1 MRIRNVQVNRFCSSI
16 MNEETLEELMRYIK
30 TDVSNGVAT
39 LTLNDPDKRNA
50 INLQMNDEICEVLD
64 ELETSEEVGC
74 LVVTGA
80 GKAFCAGA
88 DLGDLLAARERDNI
102 QDIYRGFLRIADST
116 LPTIAAVNGAAVG
129 AGMNMALA
137 CDMILAGES
146 ARFDSRFL
154 EIGIHPGGG
163 HTWRL
168 LSRTNEQ
175 TMRAMVLFGQVLSSQ
190 EARRRGLVWEVF
202 PDEIL
207 ITEAKDIGEKA
218 SSYSKDLTRST
229 KEAFKAL
236 PTIDNS
242 GDAVQH
248 EVVPQV
254 KSMESDAFRSL
265 VTALQKKIS
274 SGS

>member
-1 MRIRNVQVNRFCSSI
+1 MP
-16 MNEETLEELMRYIK
+16 YITSEI
-30 TDVSNGVAT
+30 TDGVAV

-50 INLQMNDEICEVLD
+50 INLQMNDEICATMD
-64 ELETSEEVGC
+64 DLEKSEEVGS
-74 LVVTGA
+74 LILTGA

-116 LPTIAAVNGAAVG
+116 LPSIAAVNGAAVG

-154 EIGIHPGGG
+154 DIGIHPGGG

-175 TMRAMVLFGQVLSSQ
+175 TMRAMVLFGQVLSSD
-190 EARRRGLVWEVF
+190 EALRRGLVWEVY
-202 PDEIL
+202 PNESL
-207 ITEAKDIGEKA
+207 LNEAKVIGAKA
-218 SSYSKDLTRST
+218 ASFSKDLTKST
-229 KEAFKAL
+229 KEAFRSL
-236 PTIDNS
+236 PSIDDS
-242 GDAVQH
+242 PSAVQH

-274 SGS
+274 SDN

>member
-1 MRIRNVQVNRFCSSI
+1 
-16 MNEETLEELMRYIK
+16 MRYID
-30 TDVSNGVAT
+30 TEIMDGVAT

-50 INLQMNDEICEVLD
+50 INLQMNDEICATLD
-64 ELETSEEVGC
+64 QLEESAEVGS
-74 LVVTGA
+74 LIVTGA

-88 DLGDLLAARERDNI
+88 DLGDLLAARERENI

-137 CDMILAGES
+137 CDMILAGDS

-175 TMRAMVLFGQVLSSQ
+175 TMRSMVLFGQVLSSQ
-190 EARRRGLVWEVF
+190 QAFQRGLAWEVF
-202 PDEIL
+202 PDQDL
-207 ITEAKDIGEKA
+207 MKEAKIIGKKA
-218 SSYSKDLTRST
+218 ASYSKELTRST
-229 KEAFKAL
+229 KEAFKEL

-242 GDAVQH
+242 TNAVQH

-254 KSMESDAFRSL
+254 KSMESDAFRNL
-265 VTALQKKIS
+265 VTKLQKKIS
-274 SGS
+274 SGN

>member
-1 MRIRNVQVNRFCSSI
+1 
-16 MNEETLEELMRYIK
+16 MRYIN
-30 TDVSNGVAT
+30 TEIMDGVAT

-50 INLQMNDEICEVLD
+50 INLQMNDEICATLD
-64 ELETSEEVGC
+64 QLEESAGVGS
-74 LVVTGA
+74 LIVTGA

-88 DLGDLLAARERDNI
+88 DLGDLLAARERENI

-137 CDMILAGES
+137 CDMILAGDS

-175 TMRAMVLFGQVLSSQ
+175 TMRSMVLFGQVLSSQ
-190 EARRRGLVWEVF
+190 QAFQRGLAWEVF
-202 PDEIL
+202 PDQDL
-207 ITEAKDIGEKA
+207 MKEAKIIGKKA
-218 SSYSKDLTRST
+218 ASYSKELTRST
-229 KEAFKAL
+229 KEAFKEL

-242 GDAVQH
+242 TNAVQH

-254 KSMESDAFRSL
+254 KSMESDAFRNL
-265 VTALQKKIS
+265 VTKLQKKIS
-274 SGS
+274 SGN

>member
-1 MRIRNVQVNRFCSSI
+1 MP
-16 MNEETLEELMRYIK
+16 YITSEI
-30 TDVSNGVAT
+30 TDGVAV

-50 INLQMNDEICEVLD
+50 INLQMNDEICATMD
-64 ELETSEEVGC
+64 DLERSEEVGS
-74 LVVTGA
+74 LILTGA

-116 LPTIAAVNGAAVG
+116 LPSIAAVNGAAVG

-154 EIGIHPGGG
+154 DIGIHPGGG

-175 TMRAMVLFGQVLSSQ
+175 TMRAMVLFGQVLSSD
-190 EARRRGLVWEVF
+190 EALRRGLVWEVY
-202 PDEIL
+202 PND
-207 ITEAKDIGEKA
+207 
-218 SSYSKDLTRST
+218 TRL
-229 KEAFKAL
+229 K
-236 PTIDNS
+236 
-242 GDAVQH
+242 
-248 EVVPQV
+248 
-254 KSMESDAFRSL
+254 
-265 VTALQKKIS
+265 
-274 SGS
+274 

>member
-1 MRIRNVQVNRFCSSI
+1 M
-16 MNEETLEELMRYIK
+16 EEFMRYIN
-30 TDVSNGVAT
+30 TEIMDGVAT

-50 INLQMNDEICEVLD
+50 INLQMNDEICATLD
-64 ELETSEEVGC
+64 QLEESAEVGS
-74 LVVTGA
+74 LIVTGA

-88 DLGDLLAARERDNI
+88 DLGDLLAARERENI

-137 CDMILAGES
+137 CDMILAGDS

-175 TMRAMVLFGQVLSSQ
+175 TMRSMVLFGQVLSSQ
-190 EARRRGLVWEVF
+190 QAFQRGLAWEVF
-202 PDEIL
+202 PDQDL
-207 ITEAKDIGEKA
+207 MKEAKIIGKKA
-218 SSYSKDLTRST
+218 ASYSKELTRST
-229 KEAFKAL
+229 KEAFKEL

-242 GDAVQH
+242 TNAVQH

-254 KSMESDAFRSL
+254 KSMESDAFRNL
-265 VTALQKKIS
+265 VTKLQKKIS
-274 SGS
+274 SGN

>member
-1 MRIRNVQVNRFCSSI
+1 
-16 MNEETLEELMRYIK
+16 MRYI
-30 TDVSNGVAT
+30 TIDISNGVAT

-50 INLQMNDEICEVLD
+50 INLQMNDEICEALD
-64 ELETSEEVGC
+64 ELEASEEVGS

-102 QDIYRGFLRIADST
+102 QDIYRGFLRIAEST

-190 EARRRGLVWEVF
+190 DARNRGLVWEVF
-202 PDEIL
+202 PD
-207 ITEAKDIGEKA
+207 
-218 SSYSKDLTRST
+218 
-229 KEAFKAL
+229 
-236 PTIDNS
+236 
-242 GDAVQH
+242 
-248 EVVPQV
+248 
-254 KSMESDAFRSL
+254 
-265 VTALQKKIS
+265 
-274 SGS
+274 

>member
-1 MRIRNVQVNRFCSSI
+1 MP
-16 MNEETLEELMRYIK
+16 YITSEI
-30 TDVSNGVAT
+30 TDGVAV

-50 INLQMNDEICEVLD
+50 INLQMNDEICATMD
-64 ELETSEEVGC
+64 DLEKSEEVGS
-74 LVVTGA
+74 LILTGA

-116 LPTIAAVNGAAVG
+116 LPSIAAVNGAAVG

-154 EIGIHPGGG
+154 DIGIHPGGG

-175 TMRAMVLFGQVLSSQ
+175 TMRAMVLFGQVLSSD
-190 EARRRGLVWEVF
+190 EALRRGLVWEVY
-202 PDEIL
+202 PCLLYTSPSPRDR
-207 ITEAKDIGEKA
+207 G
-218 SSYSKDLTRST
+218 
-229 KEAFKAL
+229 
-236 PTIDNS
+236 
-242 GDAVQH
+242 
-248 EVVPQV
+248 
-254 KSMESDAFRSL
+254 
-265 VTALQKKIS
+265 
-274 SGS
+274 

>member
-1 MRIRNVQVNRFCSSI
+1 
-16 MNEETLEELMRYIK
+16 MNEETLEELMRYIN
-30 TDVSNGVAT
+30 TDISNGVAT

>member
-1 MRIRNVQVNRFCSSI
+1 
-16 MNEETLEELMRYIK
+16 MRYID
-30 TDVSNGVAT
+30 TEIMDGVAT

-50 INLQMNDEICEVLD
+50 INLQMNDEICATLD
-64 ELETSEEVGC
+64 QLEESAEVGS
-74 LVVTGA
+74 LIVTGA

-88 DLGDLLAARERDNI
+88 DLGDLLAARERENI

-137 CDMILAGES
+137 CDMILAADS

-175 TMRAMVLFGQVLSSQ
+175 TMRSMVLFGQVLSSQ
-190 EARRRGLVWEVF
+190 QAYKRGLAWEVF
-202 PDEIL
+202 PDQDL
-207 ITEAKDIGEKA
+207 MKEARTIGEKA
-218 SSYSKDLTRST
+218 ASYSKELTRST
-229 KEAFKAL
+229 KEAFKEL

-242 GDAVQH
+242 TDAVQH

-254 KSMESDAFRSL
+254 QSMESDAFRDL

-274 SGS
+274 SGN

>member
-1 MRIRNVQVNRFCSSI
+1 
-16 MNEETLEELMRYIK
+16 MRYIN
-30 TDVSNGVAT
+30 TEIMDGVAT

-50 INLQMNDEICEVLD
+50 INLQMNDEICATLD
-64 ELETSEEVGC
+64 QLEESAEVGS
-74 LVVTGA
+74 LIVTGA

-88 DLGDLLAARERDNI
+88 DLGDLLAARERENI

-137 CDMILAGES
+137 CDMILAGDS

-175 TMRAMVLFGQVLSSQ
+175 TMRSMVLFGQVLSSQ
-190 EARRRGLVWEVF
+190 QAFQRGLAWEVF
-202 PDEIL
+202 PDQDL
-207 ITEAKDIGEKA
+207 MKEAKIIGKKA
-218 SSYSKDLTRST
+218 ASYSKELTRST
-229 KEAFKAL
+229 KEAFKEL

-242 GDAVQH
+242 TNAVQH

-254 KSMESDAFRSL
+254 KSMESDAFRNL
-265 VTALQKKIS
+265 VTKLQKKIS
-274 SGS
+274 SGN

>member
-1 MRIRNVQVNRFCSSI
+1 
-16 MNEETLEELMRYIK
+16 MRYIT
-30 TDVSNGVAT
+30 TDLSNGVAT

-50 INLQMNDEICEVLD
+50 INLQMNDEICELLD
-64 ELETSEEVGC
+64 ELEASEEVGC

-102 QDIYRGFLRIADST
+102 QDIYRGFLRIANST

-163 HTWRL
+163 THMATL
-168 LSRTNEQ
+168 VKNK
-175 TMRAMVLFGQVLSSQ
+175 RANDESNGF
-190 EARRRGLVWEVF
+190 VWTSF
-202 PDEIL
+202 I
-207 ITEAKDIGEKA
+207 
-218 SSYSKDLTRST
+218 
-229 KEAFKAL
+229 
-236 PTIDNS
+236 
-242 GDAVQH
+242 
-248 EVVPQV
+248 
-254 KSMESDAFRSL
+254 
-265 VTALQKKIS
+265 
-274 SGS
+274 